1 MRDLKLRTKFMDNH
15 EQLHHDCNVDG
26 QPVSPVGQFV
36 NNSALS
42 LCVHAIFEFEQP
54 WTDVSH
60 IWEAI
65 KNILLPQNAR
75 FSCIMAEDE
84 EGVLRWEKTEVNMDD
99 HLIFAQFPPDQNEY
113 DEFVND
119 YISSLHLK
127 PLPQSRPLWQF
138 HILNYNTRNVAS
150 TVIIRFHHSLGD
162 GISLMSLMFA
172 CVRRADNPTLNLTFP
187 SSKPVQMPAR
197 SFSIHGLCYHLCKF
211 VLILW
216 YTLTDLITSLLR
228 SKWIEDTRLPFRGP
242 DYGVEFLPKVFSATT
257 LNLDD
262 ILEIKNSIGGTVND
276 VITGVIFY
284 GFQRYLQ
291 SFLSGEKQY
300 VEQSNDIL
308 TKMKSLRVTALA
320 LVNTRALSGLQNLE
334 EMMKTNTQMPW
345 GNHFGFLHVP
355 IPVGKFENPLDFVR
369 RAKRSL
375 NRKKMSLEV
384 FVTGRLLCYL
394 AKFKGAKASAKYV
407 YNTLANSTLVIS
419 HLIGPSEKMAM
430 EGNPVKSFFFWVTG
444 SPNTLVVTI
453 VSYMGSVRVQV
464 MGAKG
469 YIDADILSTC
479 FREAFEEI
487 KHEATNSIR
496 GRSA

>member
-1 MRDLKLRTKFMDNH
+1 MELKLRTKIMGNH
-15 EQLHHDCNVDG
+15 EQLQHDCNVDR
-26 QPVSPVGQFV
+26 QPVSPTGQFV
-36 NNSALS
+36 NNSVLN

-54 WTDVSH
+54 CTDFSQ
-60 IWEAI
+60 IREAI
-65 KNILLPQNAR
+65 KNILLPQNPR

-113 DEFVND
+113 DEHVND
-119 YISSLHLK
+119 YISLLHLK

-138 HILNYNTRNVAS
+138 HILNYNTRNAAS
-150 TVIIRFHHSLGD
+150 TVIIKFHHSLGD

-172 CVRRADNPTLNLTFP
+172 CVKRADNPTLNLTFP
-187 SSKPVQMPAR
+187 SPKPLQKRAGINQR
-197 SFSIHGLCYHLCKF
+197 FSLFYHLYKL
-211 VLILW
+211 VVVMW
-216 YTLTDLITSLLR
+216 YTLIDFISSLLR
-228 SKWIEDTRLPFRGP
+228 SKWIDDTKLAFRGP
-242 DYGVEFLPKVFSATT
+242 DYRVEFLPKVFSTT
-257 LNLDD
+257 TFNLDD
-262 ILEIKNSIGGTVND
+262 IREIKNSIGGTVND

-300 VEQSNDIL
+300 AEPNNDIL
-308 TKMKSLRVTALA
+308 TKMERLRVTALA
-320 LVNTRALSGLQNLE
+320 LINTRALSGLQNLE
-334 EMMKTNTQMPW
+334 EMMKTDTQTPW
-345 GNHFGFLHVP
+345 GNHFGFVHVP
-355 IPVGKFENPLDFVR
+355 IPVGKFENPMDFVR

-375 NRKKMSLEV
+375 DRKKMSLAV
-384 FVTGRLLCYL
+384 FVTGRVLCYL
-394 AKFKGAKASAKYV
+394 AKLKGAKASAKYI

-419 HLIGPSEKMAM
+419 HVIGPSEKMAM
-430 EGNPVKSFFFWVTG
+430 EGNPVKSFFFWVSG

-469 YIDADILSTC
+469 YIDADILSKC
-479 FREAFEEI
+479 FTEAFEEI

-496 GRSA
+496 CRQA